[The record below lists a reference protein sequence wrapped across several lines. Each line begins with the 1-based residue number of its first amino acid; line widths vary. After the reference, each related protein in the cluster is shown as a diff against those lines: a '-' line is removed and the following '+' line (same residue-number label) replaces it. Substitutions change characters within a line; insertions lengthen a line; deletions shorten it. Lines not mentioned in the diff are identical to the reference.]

1 MMVQSTTVKT
11 ENIVMEEE
19 EEGGIEVLH
28 MEEEEAE
35 IEDMM
40 MKNLEMRMM
49 IIIPNFALI
58 ADNIEGA
65 IVRRDLVN

>member
-1 MMVQSTTVKT
+1 VKT

>member
-1 MMVQSTTVKT
+1 MMVQSTPVKT

>member
-1 MMVQSTTVKT
+1 MMEQSTPVKT

>member
-1 MMVQSTTVKT
+1 MMEQSTTVKT